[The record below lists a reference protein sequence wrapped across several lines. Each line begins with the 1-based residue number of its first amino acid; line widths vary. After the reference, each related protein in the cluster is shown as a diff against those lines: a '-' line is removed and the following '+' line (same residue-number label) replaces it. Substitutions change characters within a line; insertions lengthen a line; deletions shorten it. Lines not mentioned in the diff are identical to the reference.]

1 MQIESPNSVVINT
14 AGASST
20 PKMVNRNWYINMDQ
34 SSKEKLLQQRRDYKK
49 AKASA
54 KLQQEG
60 LTRAQEEIVNP
71 MLTNA
76 QQARCVE
83 DNYIEHDSALFQP
96 AYQETDD
103 EGGCY

>member
-1 MQIESPNSVVINT
+1 
-14 AGASST
+14 
-20 PKMVNRNWYINMDQ
+20 MDQ

-49 AKASA
+49 AKARA
-54 KLQQEG
+54 NLQREG
-60 LTRAQEEIVNP
+60 LTPAQEEIVDP
-71 MLTNA
+71 MLTND

-96 AYQETDD
+96 AYQESDD